1 VSEQRSGEDRR
12 GPGRPK
18 GGRRASDPIHNLAT
32 HTALHVDVSQLA
44 DYWGKHVYT
53 VHVYIR
59 KGNLPALKVGGT
71 YRIRPADARMFERKD
86 PQWQKREAC

>member
-44 DYWGKHVYT
+44 DYWASTSTPSMSTSARV
-53 VHVYIR
+53 
-59 KGNLPALKVGGT
+59 T
-71 YRIRPADARMFERKD
+71 YPR
-86 PQWQKREAC
+86 